1 MYSVYKSEKIREEL
15 SAGRNAIDILGGK
28 IEDVLEYQLPDSD
41 MNRSLLLIR
50 KEKNTPRKYPR
61 KAGTPAK
68 EPLL

>member
-1 MYSVYKSEKIREEL
+1 M